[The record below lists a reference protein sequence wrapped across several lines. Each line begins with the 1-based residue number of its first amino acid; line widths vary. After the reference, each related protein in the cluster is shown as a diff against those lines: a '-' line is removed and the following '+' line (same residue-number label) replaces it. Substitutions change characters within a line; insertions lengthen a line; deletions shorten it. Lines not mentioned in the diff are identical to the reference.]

1 MSASAQRLPELPRRG
16 RDLRGLL
23 DWWVAGL
30 VAWLPSRL
38 RGALA
43 ADRDRLLLQPQGD
56 GIQLRRQHGNELA
69 DLAHLPLPLPG
80 AAHADPLA
88 GVLRDAAGGLPRW
101 LLLPAGDGLRRSL
114 ALPASARERLREVLA
129 FEIERQTPFAPADV
143 VYDGRILQVREDGQL
158 QVELVVLPRR
168 RLDAGVERIGPLAA
182 HLAGVDLV
190 DAGGGTLGVNL
201 LPAERI
207 HRERDPWRWWKLGLG
222 IAALVLLLLGLG
234 RIVDNRETAAERLAS
249 EVAQRSTQA
258 RAVSA
263 RRQQL
268 VEAVE
273 GAAWLQARRN
283 GRASSVEVIDAL
295 SSRIPD
301 GAYLEKLAIEGQQ
314 LTLIGLSNQAAA
326 LVGRLEGAGAWEA
339 PALAG
344 ALQQDPRTRMDRF
357 TLVAKLRGAAEPEA
371 GRGAR

>member
-1 MSASAQRLPELPRRG
+1 MTRCGFEPRALRPE
-16 RDLRGLL
+16 
-23 DWWVAGL
+23 
-30 VAWLPSRL
+30 
-38 RGALA
+38 
-43 ADRDRLLLQPQGD
+43 
-56 GIQLRRQHGNELA
+56 
-69 DLAHLPLPLPG
+69 
-80 AAHADPLA
+80 
-88 GVLRDAAGGLPRW
+88 
-101 LLLPAGDGLRRSL
+101 
-114 ALPASARERLREVLA
+114 
-129 FEIERQTPFAPADV
+129 
-143 VYDGRILQVREDGQL
+143 
-158 QVELVVLPRR
+158 
-168 RLDAGVERIGPLAA
+168 
-182 HLAGVDLV
+182 
-190 DAGGGTLGVNL
+190 
-201 LPAERI
+201 PAERVHDRRVLALEQADRADRRLGGDHLHLVVEDLPLGGEDLDLEGRAGHYFLAASTTSSI
-207 HRERDPWRWWKLGLG
+207 EPLSRNADSGRSSWSPLRISRNERTVSAIGTKPKQRGTLR
-222 IAALVLLLLGLG
+222 ALGLG
-234 RIVDNRETAAERLAS
+234 RIGENREAAAQRLAKD
-249 EVAQRSTQA
+249 VAQRSTQA

>member
-1 MSASAQRLPELPRRG
+1 MGDGQVAAGRQGVPEPGHDPERVANVRIGLASHNLFDVAYAWLLAGRRG
-16 RDLRGLL
+16 
-23 DWWVAGL
+23 V
-30 VAWLPSRL
+30 
-38 RGALA
+38 
-43 ADRDRLLLQPQGD
+43 RDRIEFEMLQGM
-56 GIQLRRQHGNELA
+56 A
-69 DLAHLPLPLPG
+69 
-80 AAHADPLA
+80 
-88 GVLRDAAGGLPRW
+88 
-101 LLLPAGDGLRRSL
+101 
-114 ALPASARERLREVLA
+114 
-129 FEIERQTPFAPADV
+129 
-143 VYDGRILQVREDGQL
+143 
-158 QVELVVLPRR
+158 VE
-168 RLDAGVERIGPLAA
+168 
-182 HLAGVDLV
+182 
-190 DAGGGTLGVNL
+190 
-201 LPAERI
+201 
-207 HRERDPWRWWKLGLG
+207 
-222 IAALVLLLLGLG
+222 
-234 RIVDNRETAAERLAS
+234 
-249 EVAQRSTQA
+249 QA

-314 LTLIGLSNQAAA
+314 LTLIGLSNEAAA

-357 TLVAKLRGAAEPEA
+357 TLVAKLRGATDPDA

>member
-1 MSASAQRLPELPRRG
+1 MSASVQRLPEFPRRG
-16 RDLRGLL
+16 RALRGLL
-23 DWWVAGL
+23 DWWGAGL

-56 GIQLRRQHGNELA
+56 GIQLRRQHGDALA
-69 DLAHLPLPLPG
+69 DLAHVPLPLPG
-80 AAHADPLA
+80 AAHVDPLA
-88 GVLRDAAGGLPRW
+88 GVLREAAAGLPRW
-101 LLLPAGDGLRRSL
+101 LLLPASDGLRRRL

-129 FEIERQTPFAPADV
+129 FEVDRQTPFALAEV
-143 VYDGRILQVREDGQL
+143 VYDGRILQLREDGQL
-158 QVELVVLPRR
+158 VVELVVLPRQ
-168 RLDAGVERIGPLAA
+168 RLDAGLERMGPLAA
-182 HLAGVDLV
+182 HLAGVDLG
-190 DAGGGTLGVNL
+190 DASGRTLGVNL
-201 LPAERI
+201 LPAERV
-207 HRERDPWRWWKLGLG
+207 HRPRDRWRWWKLGLG

-234 RIVDNRETAAERLAS
+234 RIVENREAAAQRLAKD
-249 EVAQRSTQA
+249 VAQRSTQA

-314 LTLIGLSNQAAA
+314 LTLIGLSNEAAA

-357 TLVAKLRGAAEPEA
+357 TLVAKLRGATDPDA

>member
-1 MSASAQRLPELPRRG
+1 MSASVQRLPELPRRG

-88 GVLRDAAGGLPRW
+88 GVLRDAAAGLPRW